1 MMAFRM
7 LEAPTQEEQDFHAL
21 QVFIYSTPCM
31 IDWLIRLI
39 YWLIDYLFDESCGL
53 IDEEIN

>member
-31 IDWLIRLI
+31 ID
-39 YWLIDYLFDESCGL
+39 
-53 IDEEIN
+53 